1 MPTQEERLTALE
13 QAQAKF
19 GEAVGDLNHHVTIL
33 IGVVSREEWDI
44 REMKISLRA
53 IEGRLGTLEGSMG
66 ALEGRLGTLEGSMG
80 ALEGRLGTLEGSMG
94 ALEGRLGTLEGSM
107 GALEGRMGSL
117 EGHFETQEKK
127 LDQVLLLLNTFTPK
141 PE

>member
-13 QAQAKF
+13 QSQAKF
-19 GEAVGDLNHHVTIL
+19 GEAINDLNHHVTIL
-33 IGVVSREEWDI
+33 IGVASREEWDI
-44 REMKISLRA
+44 RELKSSFRA
-53 IEGRLGTLEGSMG
+53 IDGRMGS
-66 ALEGRLGTLEGSMG
+66 LEGRMGSLEGH
-80 ALEGRLGTLEGSMG
+80 LGS
-94 ALEGRLGTLEGSM
+94 
-107 GALEGRMGSL
+107 LEGRMGSL

>member
-19 GEAVGDLNHHVTIL
+19 GEAINDLNHHVTIL
-33 IGVVSREEWDI
+33 IGVASREEWDI
-44 REMKISLRA
+44 RELKSSFRA
-53 IEGRLGTLEGSMG
+53 IDGRMGS
-66 ALEGRLGTLEGSMG
+66 
-80 ALEGRLGTLEGSMG
+80 
-94 ALEGRLGTLEGSM
+94 
-107 GALEGRMGSL
+107 LEGRMGSL
-117 EGHFETQEKK
+117 EGHLGSLEGRMGSLEGRFETQEKK

>member
-19 GEAVGDLNHHVTIL
+19 GEAVNDLNHHVTIL
-33 IGVVSREEWDI
+33 IGVASREEWDI
-44 REMKISLRA
+44 RELKGSFRA
-53 IEGRLGTLEGSMG
+53 IDGRMGS
-66 ALEGRLGTLEGSMG
+66 
-80 ALEGRLGTLEGSMG
+80 
-94 ALEGRLGTLEGSM
+94 
-107 GALEGRMGSL
+107 LEGRMGSL
-117 EGHFETQEKK
+117 EGRFETQEKK

>member
-19 GEAVGDLNHHVTIL
+19 GEAVNDLNHHVTIL
-33 IGVVSREEWDI
+33 IGVASREEWDI
-44 REMKISLRA
+44 RELKSSFRA
-53 IEGRLGTLEGSMG
+53 IDGRMGS
-66 ALEGRLGTLEGSMG
+66 
-80 ALEGRLGTLEGSMG
+80 
-94 ALEGRLGTLEGSM
+94 
-107 GALEGRMGSL
+107 LEGRMGSL
-117 EGHFETQEKK
+117 EGHLGSLEGRMGSLEGRFETQEKK

>member
-19 GEAVGDLNHHVTIL
+19 GEAVNDLNHHVTIL
-33 IGVVSREEWDI
+33 IGVASREEWDI
-44 REMKISLRA
+44 REMKSSLRA
-53 IEGRLGTLEGSMG
+53 IDGRL
-66 ALEGRLGTLEGSMG
+66 
-80 ALEGRLGTLEGSMG
+80 
-94 ALEGRLGTLEGSM
+94 
-107 GALEGRMGSL
+107 GSL
-117 EGHFETQEKK
+117 EGRFETQEKK